1 MQKTIRVCG
10 ELISGARLPDERKL
24 VLACLA
30 KVADPAALKLV
41 EPCLTDNE
49 VKAEAELAMLGIARA
64 IIGSARVEARAAANK
79 ILENSTNDTVR
90 NEAAAIIK
98 KIDKIKD

>member
-1 MQKTIRVCG
+1 MN
-10 ELISGARLPDERKL
+10 GARQPEERKL

-49 VKAEAELAMLGIARA
+49 VKAEAELAILSIARA
-64 IIGSARVEARAAANK
+64 VIGSARVEARAAASR
-79 ILENSTNDTVR
+79 ILKNSTNDTVR
-90 NEAAAIIK
+90 NEAADIIQQ
-98 KIDKIKD
+98 IDKSKN